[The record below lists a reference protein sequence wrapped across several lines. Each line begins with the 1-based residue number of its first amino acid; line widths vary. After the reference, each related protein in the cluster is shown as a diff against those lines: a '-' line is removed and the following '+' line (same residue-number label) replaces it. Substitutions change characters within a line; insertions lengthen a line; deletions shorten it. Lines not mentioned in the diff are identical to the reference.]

1 MIERIVF
8 TAALAAQL
16 LAIATVKNIS
26 IQTLPTASSADM
38 RADDPYPCTAP
49 PPPPLAELRMDD
61 PYPCTAPPP
70 AMA

>member
-16 LAIATVKNIS
+16 LAVAAVKNIS
-26 IQTLPTASSADM
+26 IQTPPASSADM

-49 PPPPLAELRMDD
+49 PPPPLAELRTDD

>member
-8 TAALAAQL
+8 TAVLAAQL
-16 LAIATVKNIS
+16 LTIAAVKNVS
-26 IQTLPTASSADM
+26 VQAPTATSADM

-49 PPPPLAELRMDD
+49 PPSTMAELRTDD

-70 AMA
+70 SAMA